1 LTGEF
6 SRRDFIKIAGA
17 TALILPIAGQL
28 EALRALNVERA
39 SPEVLQEG
47 VGKKWAMVLDLNKCI
62 GCFSCVKACQQKN
75 ALPEDVELAHVYKLG
90 ERNGHTYFLP
100 TLCMQ
105 CEHPACMS
113 VCPTGATYKRKD
125 GIVKVDVSRCIGCG
139 MCVLACPYRARIL
152 HPFTGYAIKCDFC
165 ADRIEQG
172 LKPACVEACPR
183 GARIFGN
190 ISDPD
195 SEVSR
200 LIREKKDKI
209 FVLLPELGLNPSV
222 YYVKPEV

>member
-1 LTGEF
+1 
-6 SRRDFIKIAGA
+6 
-17 TALILPIAGQL
+17 
-28 EALRALNVERA
+28 
-39 SPEVLQEG
+39 
-47 VGKKWAMVLDLNKCI
+47 
-62 GCFSCVKACQQKN
+62 
-75 ALPEDVELAHVYKLG
+75 
-90 ERNGHTYFLP
+90 
-100 TLCMQ
+100 
-105 CEHPACMS
+105 
-113 VCPTGATYKRKD
+113 
-125 GIVKVDVSRCIGCG
+125 